1 MTAQKRALDT
11 KYAVLDSDGSQ
22 IPPVIPDPNHPGKL
36 IPNPKFTGYA
46 PFSYTYS
53 PYSDDGTKVP
63 SMIPDGHGGLMPNPR
78 FTGYAPLSTTYT
90 PLSTKYHKYV
100 AAPEK
105 VPSMPQPAKPA
116 PAPAPAVATVVASAP
131 LAPQTELAQP
141 APALPQTGHQDNS
154 YLALIGLATLAS
166 VLALSLIG
174 FRKKNELD

>member
-11 KYAVLDSDGSQ
+11 KYVVLDSDGSQ

-90 PLSTKYHKYV
+90 PLSTTYHNYV

-105 VPSMPQPAKPA
+105 APATPQPVK

-131 LAPQTELAQP
+131 LEPEPAQP

-166 VLALSLIG
+166 VSALSMISL
-174 FRKKNELD
+174 RKKNELD